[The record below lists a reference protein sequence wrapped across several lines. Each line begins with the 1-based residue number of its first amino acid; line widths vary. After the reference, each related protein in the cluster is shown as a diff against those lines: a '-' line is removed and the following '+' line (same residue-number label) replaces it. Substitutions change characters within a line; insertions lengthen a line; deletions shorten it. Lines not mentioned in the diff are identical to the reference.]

1 MADVGKFTNF
11 TTGDLWVSN
20 MTLGGI
26 SINSDEGPAVLNI
39 NRTLDMTRG
48 TISAMFVTVGF
59 SGSITPRLEVTSM
72 IEDSTN
78 PEYYWDVENNI
89 ANLSDVSLQELNR
102 MAQLAVYEE
111 KNTDTDTWSVF
122 SSVVSNKNATASD
135 YMNAINEIQN
145 RVRQKYTKLNLE

>member
-1 MADVGKFTNF
+1 
-11 TTGDLWVSN
+11 
-20 MTLGGI
+20 
-26 SINSDEGPAVLNI
+26 
-39 NRTLDMTRG
+39 
-48 TISAMFVTVGF
+48 
-59 SGSITPRLEVTSM
+59 M

-111 KNTDTDTWSVF
+111 KNTDTDTWSIF